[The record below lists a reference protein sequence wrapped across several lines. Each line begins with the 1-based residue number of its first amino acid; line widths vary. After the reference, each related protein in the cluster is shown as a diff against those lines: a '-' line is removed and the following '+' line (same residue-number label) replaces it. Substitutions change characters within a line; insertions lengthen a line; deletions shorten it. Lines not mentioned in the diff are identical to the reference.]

1 MKILKHFTANDE
13 KFEEFPFKR
22 ELSMESYL
30 IENAGV
36 LALDDGIFGEVDI
49 LEEELTLKQGRS
61 SKDTDGRI
69 DILAG
74 YSQEY
79 LGVVELK
86 LGELN
91 NTHLEQLE
99 DYLIER
105 DQILTMPSVKEEI
118 KDSNYGETPK
128 WIGVLVGSS
137 IKPDLAEK
145 IKDGYETESGI
156 SIAALTISRFR
167 SKGAVYVV
175 TDTYFN
181 NKKSNR
187 DTTQYNFN
195 GQTLGKGP
203 LVLAVIKHH
212 IENNSESTF
221 PSLKAQFPDSIRGS
235 DGVFDTIE
243 SASEKYARNNKK
255 KHFINPKDQIKL
267 QDSTIAVSNQ
277 WTASTINPFISVA
290 KKLGYEIQSIKL

>member
-30 IENAGV
+30 IENEGV
-36 LALDDGIFGEVDI
+36 LALDNGIFSEVEI
-49 LEEELTLKQGRS
+49 IEEELTLKQGRS

-91 NTHLEQLE
+91 NIHLEQLE
-99 DYLIER
+99 DYLIKC
-105 DQILTMPSVKEEI
+105 DQILTMPSVK
-118 KDSNYGETPK
+118 NTVYGETQK
-128 WIGVLVGSS
+128 WNGVLVGRS
-137 IKPDLAEK
+137 IRPDLAEK
-145 IKDGYETESGI
+145 IKGGYVTESGI
-156 SIAALTISRFR
+156 PIAALTIARFR
-167 SKGAVYVV
+167 SAQGTVYVV

-181 NKKSNR
+181 NKKSNK

-195 GQTLGKGP
+195 GQTLGKGR
-203 LVLAVIKHH
+203 LVLEVIRHH
-212 IENNSESTF
+212 VENNSESTF
-221 PSLKAQFPDSIRGS
+221 SSLEAQFPKSIQGS
-235 DGVFDTIE
+235 YGVFSTITD
-243 SASEKYARNNKK
+243 ANEKYASSGRKRNFMNSE
-255 KHFINPKDQIKL
+255 DQIKL
-267 QDSTIAVSNQ
+267 QDSTIAVCSQ
-277 WTASTINPFISVA
+277 WGAFNIESFISVA
-290 KKLGYEIQSIKL
+290 KKLGYEIKSIKS

>member
-30 IENAGV
+30 IENEGV
-36 LALDDGIFGEVDI
+36 LALDDGIFSEVEI
-49 LEEELTLKQGRS
+49 IEEELTLKQGRS

-91 NTHLEQLE
+91 NIHLEQLE
-99 DYLIER
+99 DYLIKC
-105 DQILTMPSVKEEI
+105 DQILTMPSVK
-118 KDSNYGETPK
+118 NTVYGETQK
-128 WIGVLVGSS
+128 WIGVLVGRS
-137 IKPDLAEK
+137 IRPDLAEM
-145 IKDGYETESGI
+145 IEGGYVTKSGI
-156 SIAALTISRFR
+156 PIAALTISRFR
-167 SKGAVYVV
+167 SAQGVVYVV

-181 NKKSNR
+181 NKKAKN

-203 LVLAVIKHH
+203 LVLAVIKLHV
-212 IENNSESTF
+212 ENNSESTF
-221 PSLKAQFPDSIRGS
+221 SSLEAQFPKSIRGS

-243 SASEKYARNNKK
+243 SANEKYARNNKK
-255 KHFINPKDQIKL
+255 RHFINPEDQIKL

-277 WTASTINPFISVA
+277 WTTSTIKPFISVA
-290 KKLGYEIQSIKL
+290 KELGYEINSI

>member
-30 IENAGV
+30 IENEGV
-36 LALDDGIFGEVDI
+36 LALDDDIFSEVEI
-49 LEEELTLKQGRS
+49 IEEELTLKQGRS

-91 NTHLEQLE
+91 NIHLDQLE
-99 DYLIER
+99 DYLIKC
-105 DQILTMPSVKEEI
+105 DQILTMPNVK
-118 KDSNYGETPK
+118 NTVYGENKK
-128 WIGVLVGSS
+128 WIGVLVGRS

-156 SIAALTISRFR
+156 PIAALTISRFR
-167 SKGAVYVV
+167 SAQGAVYVV

-181 NKKSNR
+181 NKKSKN
-187 DTTQYNFN
+187 DTTQYQFN
-195 GQTLGKGP
+195 GQTLGKGR
-203 LVLAVIKHH
+203 LVLEVIKHH
-212 IENNSESTF
+212 VENNSESTF
-221 PSLKAQFPDSIRGS
+221 SSLESQFPKSIRGR
-235 DGVFDTIE
+235 GALFATITE
-243 SASEKYARNNKK
+243 ANETYASSGHKRHYIKSEE
-255 KHFINPKDQIKL
+255 QIEL

-277 WTASTINPFISVA
+277 WGAFNIESFISVA
-290 KKLGYEIQSIKL
+290 KKLGYEIQSIKS

>member
-22 ELSMESYL
+22 ELSMEYYL
-30 IENAGV
+30 IENEGV
-36 LALDDGIFGEVDI
+36 LALDDGIFSEVEI
-49 LEEELTLKQGRS
+49 IEEELTLKQGRS

-91 NTHLEQLE
+91 NIHLDQLE

-105 DQILTMPSVKEEI
+105 NQIITMPNVK
-118 KDSNYGETPK
+118 NTVYGETQK
-128 WIGVLVGSS
+128 WIGVLVGRS

-145 IKDGYETESGI
+145 IKDGYVTKSGI
-156 SIAALTISRFR
+156 PIAALTISRFR
-167 SKGAVYVV
+167 SAQGAVYVV

-181 NKKSNR
+181 NKKSKN

-195 GQTLGKGP
+195 GRTLGKGR
-203 LVLAVIKHH
+203 LVLEVIKYHV
-212 IENNSESTF
+212 ENNSESTF
-221 PSLKAQFPDSIRGS
+221 SSLQSQFPKSIRGS
-235 DGVFDTIE
+235 DGVFSTIAE
-243 SASEKYARNNKK
+243 ANETYASSGHKRHYIKSEE
-255 KHFINPKDQIKL
+255 QIEL
-267 QDSTIAVSNQ
+267 LDSIIAVSNQ
-277 WTASTINPFISVA
+277 WGIGNIENFISVS
-290 KKLGYEIQSIKL
+290 KELGYEIHSI

>member
-13 KFEEFPFKR
+13 KLKEFPFKR

-30 IENAGV
+30 IENEGV
-36 LALDDGIFGEVDI
+36 LALDNNIFREVEI
-49 LEEELTLKQGRS
+49 IEEELTLKQGRS

-69 DILAG
+69 DILVG
-74 YSQEY
+74 YPHGEY

-99 DYLIER
+99 DYLSER
-105 DQILTMPSVKEEI
+105 DQILTMPSVKDEI

-167 SKGAVYVV
+167 SNGAVYVV

-212 IENNSESTF
+212 VENNSESTF
-221 PSLKAQFPDSIRGS
+221 SSLEAQFPKSIRGS

-243 SASEKYARNNKK
+243 SANEKYARNNKK
-255 KHFINPKDQIKL
+255 RHFINPEDQIKL

-277 WTASTINPFISVA
+277 WTTSTIKPFISVA
-290 KKLGYEIQSIKL
+290 KELGYEINSI

>member
-1 MKILKHFTANDE
+1 MKILKHFTAND
-13 KFEEFPFKR
+13 KKLEEFPFNR

-30 IENAGV
+30 IENQGV
-36 LALDDGIFGEVDI
+36 LALDDDIFSKVDI

-105 DQILTMPSVKEEI
+105 DQILTMPSVK
-118 KDSNYGETPK
+118 DSNYWETPK
-128 WIGVLVGSS
+128 WIGVLVGRS

-156 SIAALTISRFR
+156 PIAALTVSRFR
-167 SKGAVYVV
+167 SEGAVYVV

-181 NKKSNR
+181 NKKSNK
-187 DTTQYNFN
+187 DTTQYQFN
-195 GQTLGKGP
+195 GLTLGKGP

-212 IENNSESTF
+212 VENNSESTF

-277 WTASTINPFISVA
+277 WTASTIDPFISVA

>member
-30 IENAGV
+30 IENEGV
-36 LALDDGIFGEVDI
+36 LALDDGIFSEVEI
-49 LEEELTLKQGRS
+49 IEEELTLKQGRS

-91 NTHLEQLE
+91 NIHLEQLE
-99 DYLIER
+99 DYLIKC
-105 DQILTMPSVKEEI
+105 DQILTMPSVI
-118 KDSNYGETPK
+118 NTVYGETQK
-128 WIGVLVGSS
+128 WIGVLVGRS
-137 IKPDLAEK
+137 IRPDLAEM
-145 IKDGYETESGI
+145 IEGGYVTKSGI
-156 SIAALTISRFR
+156 PIAALTISRFR
-167 SKGAVYVV
+167 SAQGVVYVV

-181 NKKSNR
+181 NKKSKN

-203 LVLAVIKHH
+203 LVLAVIKLHV
-212 IENNSESTF
+212 ENNSESTF
-221 PSLKAQFPDSIRGS
+221 SSLEAQFPKSIRGS

-243 SASEKYARNNKK
+243 SANEKYARNNKK
-255 KHFINPKDQIKL
+255 RHFINPEDQIKL

-277 WTASTINPFISVA
+277 WTASNIKPFISVA
-290 KKLGYEIQSIKL
+290 KELGYEINSI

>member
-30 IENAGV
+30 IENEGV
-36 LALDDGIFGEVDI
+36 LALDNGIFSEVEI
-49 LEEELTLKQGRS
+49 IEEELTLKQGRS

-91 NTHLEQLE
+91 NIHLEQLE
-99 DYLIER
+99 DYLIKC
-105 DQILTMPSVKEEI
+105 DQILTMPSVK
-118 KDSNYGETPK
+118 NTVYGENQK
-128 WIGVLVGSS
+128 WIGVLVGRS
-137 IKPDLAEK
+137 IRPDLAEK
-145 IKDGYETESGI
+145 IKGGYVTESGI
-156 SIAALTISRFR
+156 PIAALTIARFR
-167 SKGAVYVV
+167 SAQGTVYVV

-181 NKKSNR
+181 NKKSNK

-195 GQTLGKGP
+195 GQTLGKGR
-203 LVLAVIKHH
+203 LVLEVIRHH
-212 IENNSESTF
+212 VENNSESTF
-221 PSLKAQFPDSIRGS
+221 SSLEAQFPKSIQGS
-235 DGVFDTIE
+235 YGVFSTITD
-243 SASEKYARNNKK
+243 ANEKYASGGRKRNFLNSE
-255 KHFINPKDQIKL
+255 DQIKL
-267 QDSTIAVSNQ
+267 QDSTIAICSQWVPSNIE
-277 WTASTINPFISVA
+277 SFISVA
-290 KKLGYEIQSIKL
+290 KKLGYEIKSIKS

>member
-30 IENAGV
+30 VENEGV
-36 LALDDGIFGEVDI
+36 LALDDGIFSEVEI
-49 LEEELTLKQGRS
+49 IEEELTLKQGRS

-91 NTHLEQLE
+91 NIHLEQLE
-99 DYLIER
+99 DYLIKC
-105 DQILTMPSVKEEI
+105 DQILTMPSVK
-118 KDSNYGETPK
+118 NTVYGENQK
-128 WIGVLVGSS
+128 WIGVLVGRS
-137 IKPDLAEK
+137 IRPELAEK
-145 IKDGYETESGI
+145 IRKGEIESEI
-156 SIAALTISRFR
+156 PIAALTIARFR
-167 SKGAVYVV
+167 SVQGAVYVV

-195 GQTLGKGP
+195 GQTLGKGR
-203 LVLAVIKHH
+203 LVLEVIRHH
-212 IENNSESTF
+212 VENNPESTYS
-221 PSLKAQFPDSIRGS
+221 SLKAQFPKSIQGS
-235 DGVFDTIE
+235 YGVFTTITV
-243 SASEKYARNNKK
+243 ANEKYARKK
-255 KHFINPKDQIKL
+255 IKRYYIKPEEQIKL
-267 QDSTIAVSNQ
+267 QDSTIAVCDQWAASN
-277 WTASTINPFISVA
+277 IKPFISVA
-290 KKLGYEIQSIKL
+290 KELGYEINSV

>member
-30 IENAGV
+30 VENEGV
-36 LALDDGIFGEVDI
+36 LALDNGIFSEVEI
-49 LEEELTLKQGRS
+49 IEEELTLKQGRS

-91 NTHLEQLE
+91 NIHLEQLE
-99 DYLIER
+99 DYLIKC
-105 DQILTMPSVKEEI
+105 DQILTMSSVK
-118 KDSNYGETPK
+118 NTVYGENQK
-128 WIGVLVGSS
+128 WIGVLVGRS
-137 IKPDLAEK
+137 IRPDLAEK
-145 IKDGYETESGI
+145 IKGGYVTESGI
-156 SIAALTISRFR
+156 PIAALTIARFR
-167 SKGAVYVV
+167 SAQGTVYVV

-181 NKKSNR
+181 NKKSNK

-195 GQTLGKGP
+195 GQTLGKGR
-203 LVLAVIKHH
+203 LVLEVIRHH
-212 IENNSESTF
+212 VENNSESTF
-221 PSLKAQFPDSIRGS
+221 SSLEAQFPKSIQGS
-235 DGVFDTIE
+235 YGVFSTITD
-243 SASEKYARNNKK
+243 ANEKYASSGRKRNFMNSE
-255 KHFINPKDQIKL
+255 DQIKL
-267 QDSTIAVSNQ
+267 QDSTIAVCSQ
-277 WTASTINPFISVA
+277 WGAFNIESFISVA
-290 KKLGYEIQSIKL
+290 KKLGYEIKSIKS

>member
-30 IENAGV
+30 VENEGV
-36 LALDDGIFGEVDI
+36 LALDDGIFSEVEI
-49 LEEELTLKQGRS
+49 IEEELTLKQGRS

-91 NTHLEQLE
+91 NTHLKQLK
-99 DYLIER
+99 DYLDNC
-105 DQILTMPSVKEEI
+105 DQILTMPSVKNTVYEE
-118 KDSNYGETPK
+118 TQK
-128 WIGVLVGSS
+128 WIGVLVGRS
-137 IKPDLAEK
+137 IRPDLAEK
-145 IKDGYETESGI
+145 IKGGYVTESGI
-156 SIAALTISRFR
+156 PIAALTIARFR
-167 SKGAVYVV
+167 SAQGTVYVV

-181 NKKSNR
+181 NKKSNK

-195 GQTLGKGP
+195 GQTLGKGR
-203 LVLAVIKHH
+203 LVLEVIKHH
-212 IENNSESTF
+212 VENNSESTF
-221 PSLKAQFPDSIRGS
+221 SSLMGQFPKRIQGS
-235 DGVFDTIE
+235 YGVFSTITDANE
-243 SASEKYARNNKK
+243 TYASSGRKR
-255 KHFINPKDQIKL
+255 HFMNSEDQIKL
-267 QDSTIAVSNQ
+267 QDSTIAISSQ
-277 WTASTINPFISVA
+277 WGAGNIDSFISAA
-290 KKLGYEIQSIKL
+290 KKLGYEINSI

>member
-13 KFEEFPFKR
+13 KLEEFPFKR

-30 IENAGV
+30 IENEGV
-36 LALDDGIFGEVDI
+36 LALDDDIFSEVEI
-49 LEEELTLKQGRS
+49 IEEELTLKQGRS

-128 WIGVLVGSS
+128 WIGVLVGRS

-156 SIAALTISRFR
+156 PIAALTISRFR
-167 SKGAVYVV
+167 SAQGAVYVI

-181 NKKSNR
+181 NQKSNK
-187 DTTQYNFN
+187 DTTQYDLN
-195 GQTLGKGP
+195 GLTLNKGK
-203 LVLAVIKHH
+203 LVLEVIRQHV
-212 IENNSESTF
+212 ENNPESTF
-221 PSLKAQFPDSIRGS
+221 SSLENQFPKSIRGS
-235 DGVFDTIE
+235 DGVFTTITD
-243 SASEKYARNNKK
+243 A
-255 KHFINPKDQIKL
+255 
-267 QDSTIAVSNQ
+267 TIRKN
-277 WTASTINPFISVA
+277 TLLI
-290 KKLGYEIQSIKL
+290 LSIKLNFKTLQ

>member
-30 IENAGV
+30 VENEGV
-36 LALDDGIFGEVDI
+36 LALDDGIFSEVEI
-49 LEEELTLKQGRS
+49 IEEELTLKQGRS

-91 NTHLEQLE
+91 NTHLKQLK
-99 DYLIER
+99 DYLDNC
-105 DQILTMPSVKEEI
+105 DQILTMPSVKNSI
-118 KDSNYGETPK
+118 YGETKK
-128 WIGVLVGSS
+128 WIGVLVGRS
-137 IKPDLAEK
+137 IRPELAEK
-145 IKDGYETESGI
+145 IRKGEIESEI
-156 SIAALTISRFR
+156 PIAALTIARFR
-167 SKGAVYVV
+167 SAQGAVYVV

-195 GQTLGKGP
+195 GQTLGKGR
-203 LVLAVIKHH
+203 LVLEVIKHH
-212 IENNSESTF
+212 VENNSESTF
-221 PSLKAQFPDSIRGS
+221 SSLMGQFPKRIQGS
-235 DGVFDTIE
+235 YGVFSTITDANE
-243 SASEKYARNNKK
+243 TYASSGRKR
-255 KHFINPKDQIKL
+255 HFMNSEDQIKL
-267 QDSTIAVSNQ
+267 QDSTIAISSQ
-277 WTASTINPFISVA
+277 WGAGNIDSFISAA
-290 KKLGYEIQSIKL
+290 KKLGYEINSI

>member
-30 IENAGV
+30 IENEGV
-36 LALDDGIFGEVDI
+36 LALDNDLFNEVEI
-49 LEEELTLKQGRS
+49 IEEELTLKQGRS

-91 NTHLEQLE
+91 NIHLEQLE
-99 DYLIER
+99 DYLIKC
-105 DQILTMPSVKEEI
+105 DQILTMPSVK
-118 KDSNYGETPK
+118 NTVYGENQK
-128 WIGVLVGSS
+128 WIGVLVGRS
-137 IKPDLAEK
+137 IRPNLAEK
-145 IKDGYETESGI
+145 IKDGYVTKSGI
-156 SIAALTISRFR
+156 PIAALTIARFR
-167 SKGAVYVV
+167 SAQGVVYVV
-175 TDTYFN
+175 TDAYFN
-181 NKKSNR
+181 NKKSKN

-195 GQTLGKGP
+195 GRTLGKGR
-203 LVLAVIKHH
+203 LVLEVIRHH
-212 IENNSESTF
+212 VENNSESTF
-221 PSLKAQFPDSIRGS
+221 SSLEAQFPKSIQGS
-235 DGVFDTIE
+235 DGVFTTITDANE
-243 SASEKYARNNKK
+243 TYTSSGYKRQYIKSEE
-255 KHFINPKDQIKL
+255 QIEL

-277 WTASTINPFISVA
+277 WTASNIKPFISVA
-290 KKLGYEIQSIKL
+290 KELGYEINSI

>member
-30 IENAGV
+30 IENEGV
-36 LALDDGIFGEVDI
+36 LALDDGIFSEVEI
-49 LEEELTLKQGRS
+49 IEEELTLKQGRS

-91 NTHLEQLE
+91 NIHLEQLE
-99 DYLIER
+99 DYLIKC
-105 DQILTMPSVKEEI
+105 DQILTMPSVI
-118 KDSNYGETPK
+118 NTVYGETQK
-128 WIGVLVGSS
+128 WIGVLVGRS
-137 IKPDLAEK
+137 IRPDLAEM
-145 IKDGYETESGI
+145 IEGGYVTKSGI
-156 SIAALTISRFR
+156 PIAALTISRFR
-167 SKGAVYVV
+167 SAQGVVYVV

-181 NKKSNR
+181 NKKSKN

-195 GQTLGKGP
+195 RQTLGKGP
-203 LVLAVIKHH
+203 LILAVIKLHV
-212 IENNSESTF
+212 ENNSESTF
-221 PSLKAQFPDSIRGS
+221 SSLEAQFPKSIRGS
-235 DGVFDTIE
+235 DGVFTTITD
-243 SASEKYARNNKK
+243 ANEKYARNGKK
-255 KHFINPKDQIKL
+255 KHFINPEDQIKL

-277 WTASTINPFISVA
+277 WTASNIKPFISVA
-290 KKLGYEIQSIKL
+290 KELGYEINSI

>member
-22 ELSMESYL
+22 ELSMEYYL
-30 IENAGV
+30 IENEGV
-36 LALDDGIFGEVDI
+36 LALDNDLFNEVEI
-49 LEEELTLKQGRS
+49 IEEELTLKQGRS

-91 NTHLEQLE
+91 NIHLEQLE
-99 DYLIER
+99 DYLIKC
-105 DQILTMPSVKEEI
+105 DQILTMPSVK
-118 KDSNYGETPK
+118 NTVYGENQK
-128 WIGVLVGSS
+128 WIGVLVGRS
-137 IKPDLAEK
+137 IRPDLAEK

-195 GQTLGKGP
+195 GQTLGKGR
-203 LVLAVIKHH
+203 LVLEVIKHH
-212 IENNSESTF
+212 VENNSESTF
-221 PSLKAQFPDSIRGS
+221 SSLEAQFPKSIQGS
-235 DGVFDTIE
+235 YGVFSTITDANE
-243 SASEKYARNNKK
+243 TYTSSGHKRQYIKSEE
-255 KHFINPKDQIKL
+255 QIEL

-277 WTASTINPFISVA
+277 WTASNIKPFISVA
-290 KKLGYEIQSIKL
+290 KELGYEINSI

>member
-1 MKILKHFTANDE
+1 MKILKHFTANEE
-13 KFEEFPFKR
+13 KLEEFPFNR

-30 IENAGV
+30 IENQGV
-36 LALDDGIFGEVDI
+36 LALDDDIFSKVDI

-105 DQILTMPSVKEEI
+105 DQILTMPSVK
-118 KDSNYGETPK
+118 DSNYWETPK
-128 WIGVLVGSS
+128 WIGVLVGRS

-156 SIAALTISRFR
+156 PIAALTISRFK

-181 NKKSNR
+181 NKKSNK
-187 DTTQYNFN
+187 DTTQYQFN
-195 GQTLGKGP
+195 GLTLGKGP

-212 IENNSESTF
+212 VENNSESTF

-277 WTASTINPFISVA
+277 WTASTIDPFISVA
-290 KKLGYEIQSIKL
+290 KELGYEINSI

>member
-30 IENAGV
+30 IENEGV
-36 LALDDGIFGEVDI
+36 LALDDDIFSEVEI
-49 LEEELTLKQGRS
+49 IEEELTLKQGRS

-91 NTHLEQLE
+91 NIHLEQLE
-99 DYLIER
+99 DYLIKC
-105 DQILTMPSVKEEI
+105 DQILTMPSVK
-118 KDSNYGETPK
+118 NTVYGENKK
-128 WIGVLVGSS
+128 WIGVLVGRS
-137 IKPDLAEK
+137 IRPDLAEK
-145 IKDGYETESGI
+145 IKDGYETEFGI
-156 SIAALTISRFR
+156 PIAALTISRFR
-167 SKGAVYVV
+167 SAQGAVYVI

-181 NKKSNR
+181 NQKSNK
-187 DTTQYNFN
+187 DTTQYDLN
-195 GQTLGKGP
+195 GLTLNKGK
-203 LVLAVIKHH
+203 LVLEVIRQHV
-212 IENNSESTF
+212 ENNPESTF
-221 PSLKAQFPDSIRGS
+221 SSLENQFPKSIRGS
-235 DGVFDTIE
+235 DGVFTTITD
-243 SASEKYARNNKK
+243 ANEKFARNNKK
-255 KHFINPKDQIKL
+255 KHFINPEHQIEL

-277 WTASTINPFISVA
+277 WGAFNIESFISVA
-290 KKLGYEIQSIKL
+290 KKLGYEIQSIKS

>member
-30 IENAGV
+30 IENEGV
-36 LALDDGIFGEVDI
+36 LALDNGIFSEVEI
-49 LEEELTLKQGRS
+49 IEEELTLKQGRS
-61 SKDTDGRI
+61 SKNTDGRI

-105 DQILTMPSVKEEI
+105 DQILTMPSVKNTVLAE
-118 KDSNYGETPK
+118 NQK
-128 WIGVLVGSS
+128 WIGVLVGRS
-137 IKPDLAEK
+137 IRPDLAEI
-145 IKDGYETESGI
+145 IKNGYTTESGI
-156 SIAALTISRFR
+156 PIAALTISRFR
-167 SKGAVYVV
+167 SAQGGIYVV

-181 NKKSNR
+181 NRTSNR
-187 DTTQYNFN
+187 DTTQYTFN
-195 GQTLGKGP
+195 GQTLGKGR
-203 LVLAVIKHH
+203 LVLEIMKHH
-212 IENNSESTF
+212 VENNPGLTFSSLES
-221 PSLKAQFPDSIRGS
+221 QFPKNIRGS
-235 DGVFDTIE
+235 DGVFSTITE
-243 SASEKYARNNKK
+243 ANKRYTSGGRK
-255 KHFINPKDQIKL
+255 RHFINPEDIINL
-267 QDSTIAVSNQ
+267 QDSVIAVSSQ
-277 WTASTINPFISVA
+277 WSIKNVNHFISVA
-290 KKLGYEIQSIKL
+290 KELGYKINSH

>member
-1 MKILKHFTANDE
+1 MKILKHFTANEE
-13 KFEEFPFKR
+13 KLEEFPFNR

-30 IENAGV
+30 IENQGV
-36 LALDDGIFGEVDI
+36 LALDDDIFSKVDI

-69 DILAG
+69 DILVG

-105 DQILTMPSVKEEI
+105 DQILTMPSVK
-118 KDSNYGETPK
+118 DSNYWETPK
-128 WIGVLVGSS
+128 WIGVLVGRS

-156 SIAALTISRFR
+156 PIAALTVSRFR
-167 SKGAVYVV
+167 SEGAVYVV

-181 NKKSNR
+181 NKKSNK
-187 DTTQYNFN
+187 DTTQYQFN
-195 GQTLGKGP
+195 GLTLGKGP

-212 IENNSESTF
+212 VENNSESTF
-221 PSLKAQFPDSIRGS
+221 PNLKAQFPDSIRGS

-277 WTASTINPFISVA
+277 WTASTIDPFISVA

>member
-22 ELSMESYL
+22 ELSMEYYL
-30 IENAGV
+30 IENEGV
-36 LALDDGIFGEVDI
+36 LALDNDLFNEVEI
-49 LEEELTLKQGRS
+49 IEEELTLKQGRS

-91 NTHLEQLE
+91 NTHLGQLE
-99 DYLIER
+99 DYLNER
-105 DQILTMPSVKEEI
+105 DQILTMPSVK
-118 KDSNYGETPK
+118 NTVYGENQK
-128 WIGVLVGSS
+128 WIGVLVGRS
-137 IKPDLAEK
+137 IRPNLAEK
-145 IKDGYETESGI
+145 IKDGYVTKSGI
-156 SIAALTISRFR
+156 PIAALTIARFR
-167 SKGAVYVV
+167 SAQGAVYVV

-181 NKKSNR
+181 NKKSKN

-195 GQTLGKGP
+195 GQTLGKSR
-203 LVLAVIKHH
+203 LVLEVIRHH
-212 IENNSESTF
+212 VENNSESTF
-221 PSLKAQFPDSIRGS
+221 SSLEAQFPKSIQGS
-235 DGVFDTIE
+235 DGVFTTITDANE
-243 SASEKYARNNKK
+243 TYTSSGHKRQYIKSEE
-255 KHFINPKDQIKL
+255 QIEL

-277 WTASTINPFISVA
+277 WTASNIKPFISVA
-290 KKLGYEIQSIKL
+290 KKLGYEIKSIKS

>member
-30 IENAGV
+30 IENEGV
-36 LALDDGIFGEVDI
+36 LALDDNIFSEVEI
-49 LEEELTLKQGRS
+49 IEEELTLKQGRS

-105 DQILTMPSVKEEI
+105 DQILTMPNVKN
-118 KDSNYGETPK
+118 SNYGETPK

-156 SIAALTISRFR
+156 PIAALTVSRFR
-167 SKGAVYVV
+167 SEGAVYVV

-181 NKKSNR
+181 NKKSNK
-187 DTTQYNFN
+187 DTTQYQFN
-195 GQTLGKGP
+195 GLTLGKGP

-212 IENNSESTF
+212 VENNSESTF

-267 QDSTIAVSNQ
+267 QDSTIAVCSQ
-277 WTASTINPFISVA
+277 WGAFNIESFISVA
-290 KKLGYEIQSIKL
+290 KKLGYEIKSIKS

>member
-13 KFEEFPFKR
+13 KLKEFPFKR

-30 IENAGV
+30 IENEGV
-36 LALDDGIFGEVDI
+36 LALDDNIFSEVEI
-49 LEEELTLKQGRS
+49 IEEELTLKQGRS

-105 DQILTMPSVKEEI
+105 DQILTMPSVKN
-118 KDSNYGETPK
+118 SNYGETPK

-156 SIAALTISRFR
+156 PIAALTVSRFR
-167 SKGAVYVV
+167 SEGAVYVV

-181 NKKSNR
+181 NKKSNK
-187 DTTQYNFN
+187 DTTQYQFN
-195 GQTLGKGP
+195 GLTLGKGP

-212 IENNSESTF
+212 VENNSESTF

-277 WTASTINPFISVA
+277 WTASTIDPFISVA
-290 KKLGYEIQSIKL
+290 KELGYEINSI